1 MKYFIYFIVL
11 GSLLTAQSQN
21 LSNKAQIEQVLNYYI
36 DGFYKGDTSAFKKAL
51 KPRLYKFGYLKNKET
66 GNYEYYAKMSY
77 NDALAF
83 VQKMKDEGRSRDENE
98 IREVEVL
105 DISNHIA
112 TGKVTAVW
120 GVDYMTLSKDNGQWK
135 IEQVIWEGPHEESFT
150 QKPTTYYLIRHA
162 EKDLSD
168 MSNKNPHLNETG
180 MQRAQNWAKILKNIP
195 FDAIYSTNYHR
206 TLETAE
212 PIAKVLNLDITL
224 YSPNDLKLKQFMLE
238 TNGKTVLIVGHSNTT
253 PTLSNALIKEMKYK
267 QIPETTYGNLYI
279 VNLNKTGTNTMLL
292 SLE

>member
-1 MKYFIYFIVL
+1 MKYFICFIVL
-11 GSLLTAQSQN
+11 GTLLTAQSQN
-21 LSNKAQIEQVLNYYI
+21 LSDKAQIEQVLNHYI
-36 DGFYKGDTSAFKKAL
+36 DGFYKGDTSALKKAL
-51 KPRLYKFGYLKNKET
+51 KPRLYKFGYLKDKET
-66 GNYEYYAKMSY
+66 GNYEYYAKMNY

-135 IEQVIWEGPHEESFT
+135 IEQVIWEGPYEESLT

-168 MSNKNPHLNETG
+168 MSNQNPHLTGTG
-180 MQRAQNWAKILKNIP
+180 MQRAQNWAKILKNIH

-212 PIAKVLNLDITL
+212 PIAKALNLDITL
-224 YSPNDLKLKQFMLE
+224 YSPNDLKLKPFMRE
-238 TNGKTVLIVGHSNTT
+238 TNGQTVLIVGHSNTT
-253 PTLSNALIKEMKYK
+253 PMLSNALIKENKYN

-279 VNLNKTGTNTMLL
+279 VNLNKTGANATLL

>member
-1 MKYFIYFIVL
+1 MKYFICFIVL
-11 GSLLTAQSQN
+11 GTLLTAQSQN
-21 LSNKAQIEQVLNYYI
+21 LSDKAQIEQVLNHYI
-36 DGFYKGDTSAFKKAL
+36 DGFYKGDSSALKKAL

-66 GNYEYYAKMSY
+66 GNYEYYAKMNY
-77 NDALAF
+77 NDALSF

-135 IEQVIWEGPHEESFT
+135 IEQVIWEGPYEESLT

-168 MSNKNPHLNETG
+168 MSNQNPHLTGTG
-180 MQRAQNWAKILKNIP
+180 MQRAQNWAKILKNIH

-212 PIAKVLNLDITL
+212 PIAKALNLDITL
-224 YSPNDLKLKQFMLE
+224 YSPNDLKLKPFMRE
-238 TNGKTVLIVGHSNTT
+238 TNGQTVLIVGHSNTT
-253 PTLSNALIKEMKYK
+253 PMLSNALIKENKYN

-279 VNLNKTGTNTMLL
+279 VNLNKTGANATLL